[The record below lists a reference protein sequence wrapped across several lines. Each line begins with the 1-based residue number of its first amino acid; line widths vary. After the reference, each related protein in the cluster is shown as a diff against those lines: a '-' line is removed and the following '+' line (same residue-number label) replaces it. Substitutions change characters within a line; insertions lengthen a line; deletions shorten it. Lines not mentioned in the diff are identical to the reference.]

1 VAAGDAEAGERGAP
15 GEPGVRN
22 GGEARC
28 GARPGSGLASRAGLL
43 ALLALLS
50 ASAASARDRIDVVKL
65 VNGDQ
70 ITCEI
75 VQLESGYLTVRTAS
89 FGTVEIEWT
98 DVEALISIQL
108 FDIERSDGVRFQG
121 RFDEGVVQGTLL
133 LRQGDEELFAIP
145 HADVFSIRQLGASI
159 WRSRRGHLNAGLDY
173 THASDE
179 SKFSLDAELT
189 FQGKRFRFKN
199 TLTSSISDDAASD
212 RRERTTAESG
222 LEIPLG
228 KLFALVTRASYNRND
243 ELDLDSRINVAGAA
257 IWIPWR
263 GARGRYWLGAG
274 AVQSEERYRGE
285 PSGHSVTG
293 AVALTGGEYHR
304 FGKYGTVA
312 SIELAYIPIL
322 TGESRYRI
330 EATASFSQE
339 LVRDF
344 NFAVSPYY
352 SFDSRPPR
360 PTLNDE
366 DWGWISSLGWTF

>member
-1 VAAGDAEAGERGAP
+1 MIGATGRSGREGAP
-15 GEPGVRN
+15 F
-22 GGEARC
+22 AR
-28 GARPGSGLASRAGLL
+28 ATFAALAFFLL
-43 ALLALLS
+43 A
-50 ASAASARDRIDVVKL
+50 ASAVSARDRIDVVKL
-65 VNGDQ
+65 VKGDR

-75 VQLESGYLTVRTAS
+75 VKLESGYLTVRTAS
-89 FGTVEIEWT
+89 FGTVDIEWT
-98 DVEALISIQL
+98 DVTALISIQL
-108 FDIERSDGVRFQG
+108 FDIERSDGVRFHG
-121 RFDEGVVQGTLL
+121 HFDEGVVPGTLL
-133 LRQGDEELFAIP
+133 LRQGDEEMFAIP
-145 HADVFSIRQLGASI
+145 HSDVFSIRQLGASI

-189 FQGKRFRFKN
+189 FQGRRFRFKN
-199 TLTSSISDDAASD
+199 SLTSSVSDDAESE
-212 RRERTTAESG
+212 RRERTSAESG

-228 KLFALVTRASYNRND
+228 KRFALITRASYNRND

-257 IWIPWR
+257 VWIPWR
-263 GARGRYWLGAG
+263 GARGRYFLGAG

-285 PSGHSVTG
+285 TSSHAVTG

-312 SIELAYIPIL
+312 SFEIAYIPVL

-330 EATASFSQE
+330 EAAASFSQE
-339 LVRDF
+339 LVHDF

-360 PTLNDE
+360 PSLNDE
-366 DWGWISSLGWTF
+366 DWGWISSVGWTF